1 LKSTQAIYLAKY
13 LNAGAMAGAIIGGD
27 NSNAQEGV
35 VMHLKRSAPMTSCAE
50 MQFINTLELAAMRG
64 AVPDSQRELAA
75 EVVEQ

>member
-1 LKSTQAIYLAKY
+1 
-13 LNAGAMAGAIIGGD
+13 
-27 NSNAQEGV
+27 
-35 VMHLKRSAPMTSCAE
+35 MTSCAE